1 MIFFF
6 FWLMLKLVCQ
16 YRSLGHITCM
26 CSVGNMNAQNKYAE
40 YVKLIIVMIIISGSL
55 EVKR

>member
-1 MIFFF
+1 
-6 FWLMLKLVCQ
+6 MLKLVFQ

-40 YVKLIIVMIIISGSL
+40 YVKLIIVIIIISGSL